1 MPPIRR
7 RAALAQVGLA
17 FAAAPL
23 LARPALA
30 QPGFPS
36 RPIRLIVP
44 WPPGGSA
51 DTQFR
56 VLGEIAGKRLGQPV
70 VVENRPGASGTLG
83 VAAMAN
89 EAGRGDGYLLGQM
102 PVTAFRLPVMR
113 SRPGWDPVRDFTYVI
128 HLTGYLFGVV
138 VRADS
143 PWQSWAEF
151 LAHAKA
157 NPGKVSY
164 GTPGVGSTL
173 HITMER
179 IAAEQGIEFLHV
191 PFRGGADTSQALL
204 SGQIDAQADST
215 GWAPLVDD
223 GKFRLLVTWGA
234 ERAKRFPAVPTL
246 RETGTDIVSASPYGI
261 VGPRGIDAGV
271 VRVLHDAFKAA
282 LFDPAHLA
290 VLERFDMP
298 VVHLD
303 SAAYAAFARDLFEQE
318 AAVIR
323 RLGLRMD

>member
-1 MPPIRR
+1 MHPFRR
-7 RAALAQVGLA
+7 RSLLALAGAL
-17 FAAAPL
+17 P

-30 QPGFPS
+30 QQGFPN

-56 VLGEIAGKRLGQPV
+56 MLGEIATKKLGQPV
-70 VVENRPGASGTLG
+70 LVENRPGASGTLG
-83 VAAMAN
+83 VAAMAQ
-89 EAGRGDGYLLGQM
+89 EARGDGYLLGQM

-113 SRPGWDPVRDFTYVI
+113 SRPSWDPIKDFTYVI

-143 PWQSWAEF
+143 PWKTWEEF
-151 LAHAKA
+151 LAYAKA

-179 IAAEQGIEFLHV
+179 IAEQRGIEFLHA

-204 SGQIDAQADST
+204 SGAIDAQADST

-223 GKFRLLVTWGA
+223 GKFRLLVTWG
-234 ERAKRFPAVPTL
+234 EQRAKRYPNVPTL

-261 VGPRGIDAGV
+261 TGPKNIDPGV
-271 VRVLHDAFKAA
+271 VRVLHDVFKEA
-282 LFDPAHLA
+282 LFDPAHVA
-290 VLERFDMP
+290 VLERFDMN
-298 VVHLD
+298 VVYMD
-303 SAAYAAFARDLFEQE
+303 SAQYAAFARDLAEQE
-318 AAVIR
+318 AAIIR
-323 RLGLRMD
+323 KLGLRTD